1 MAAKVLI
8 VEDEPVIALEIESI
22 LSGAGFAIAGCV
34 GSVDK
39 ALAVL
44 DREDCDA
51 ALLDA
56 NLRGE
61 SIEAVA
67 LALTQRKTPF
77 CFVSGYGRVYL
88 PAPFQDAPLLSKPFA
103 PDALVQAV
111 SRLLA

>member
-8 VEDEPVIALEIESI
+8 VEDEPLIALEIQSI
-22 LSGAGFAIAGCV
+22 LSRAGFAIAGCV
-34 GSVDK
+34 ASVDK

-44 DREDCDA
+44 EREDCDA
-51 ALLDA
+51 AVLDA
-56 NLRGE
+56 NLRGK
-61 SIEAVA
+61 SIESVA
-67 LALTQRKTPF
+67 LALCQRGTPF

-103 PDALVQAV
+103 PDVLVQAV

>member
-8 VEDEPVIALEIESI
+8 VEDEPVIALEIQSI
-22 LSGAGFAIAGCV
+22 LSSAGFAIAGCV
-34 GSVDK
+34 ASVDK

-44 DREDCDA
+44 EHEECDA
-51 ALLDA
+51 AVLDA
-56 NLRGE
+56 NLQGE

-67 LALTQRKTPF
+67 LVLDQRNTPF